1 MKRTLFVLAGL
12 ALVIGFFLAASV
24 VRERRAEEL
33 GSLAQE
39 QSSIFVRPH
48 SPTLGGEDAEVVLV
62 EFTDPACETC
72 ATFSPL
78 VKRFLEEHPGRVRFV
93 LRYAPFHQGSEEVVR
108 ILEAARKQGRF
119 WETLD
124 LLYRSQRTWTQHHQV
139 RLDQVWVV
147 LALAGLDLARL
158 RRDASDP
165 RIGEVI
171 AQDLADAQTL
181 GVRKTPGFFVDG
193 RPLEPFGVEPLVAL
207 VEAAVRERYP
217 GWDQ

>member
-1 MKRTLFVLAGL
+1 MKRTLFLVAGL
-12 ALVIGFFLAASV
+12 VLVIGFFVAASV
-24 VRERRAEEL
+24 FRERRAEEL
-33 GSLAQE
+33 GSLAAE
-39 QSSIFVRPH
+39 QGSIFARPH
-48 SPTLGGEDAEVVLV
+48 SPTLGDEDARVVLV

-72 ATFSPL
+72 ASFSPL
-78 VKRFLEEHPGRVRFV
+78 VKRLLEKHPGRVRFV

-108 ILEAARKQGRF
+108 ILEATRTQGRF

-139 RLDQVWVV
+139 RLDQVWYV
-147 LALAGLDLARL
+147 LALGGLDLERL
-158 RRDASDP
+158 RRDAGDP
-165 RIGEVI
+165 RIDEVI

-193 RPLEPFGVEPLVAL
+193 RPLEPFGIEPLVAL

-217 GWDQ
+217 G

>member
-12 ALVIGFFLAASV
+12 VLVIGFFVAASV
-24 VRERRAEEL
+24 VKERRAEEL

-39 QSSIFVRPH
+39 QGSIFVRPH
-48 SPTLGGEDAEVVLV
+48 SPTLGAEDAEVVLV

-78 VKRFLEEHPGRVRFV
+78 VKRLLEQHPGRVRFV
-93 LRYAPFHQGSEEVVR
+93 LRFAPFHQGSEEVVR
-108 ILEAARKQGRF
+108 LLEASRRQGRF

-139 RLDQVWVV
+139 VLDQVWVV
-147 LALAGLDLARL
+147 LALGGLDLERL
-158 RRDASDP
+158 SRDASDL

-181 GVRKTPGFFVDG
+181 GVRKTPGFFVNG

-207 VEAAVRERYP
+207 VEAAVGERYP
-217 GWDQ
+217 D